1 MVDDD
6 ALVLQN
12 TAAMLDDLGYKVLE
26 ASSGQEALDML
37 RRAKSVDLVITDQA
51 MPKMTGVQLA
61 EAIKST
67 WPNLPVILASGYAEI
82 PSDSNPV
89 LVRLSKPFRQEALSR
104 AINESIPREETSR
117 VLPFRPATG

>member
-12 TAAMLDDLGYKVLE
+12 TAAMLDDLGYKILE
-26 ASSGQEALDML
+26 ASSGHEALDML
-37 RRAKSVDLVITDQA
+37 PGRAKSVDLVITDQA

-61 EAIKST
+61 EAINRT
-67 WPNLPVILASGYAEI
+67 WPTLPVILASGYAEI

-89 LVRLSKPFRQEALSR
+89 LVRLSKPFR
-104 AINESIPREETSR
+104 
-117 VLPFRPATG
+117 